1 MKNGASGHYLFKLN
15 FKFAAGFTKRLF
27 PSHKRETR
35 VAHRDFTTCQ
45 HQSSLVDD
53 LSKLNES

>member
-1 MKNGASGHYLFKLN
+1 MKNGASGYYLFKLN
-15 FKFAAGFTKRLF
+15 FKFAAGLTKTVVSLAQ
-27 PSHKRETR
+27 R

-53 LSKLNES
+53 QY